1 MKIVVAIA
9 ALGILTGCASITSES
24 TQLIRVDALDE
35 AGVAVK
41 EATCVLRNDKGEYS
55 LKAGQH
61 TQIGKSSKDL
71 NITCVAESREDE
83 AIGTAISRVG
93 AGMFGNIVFGGGIGA
108 IIDHNRGTA
117 YNYPE
122 WVQVVFGKIMIFDRS
137 KYKSGSPMKGE
148 DGAVVNQAVPEE

>member
-1 MKIVVAIA
+1 MKIVIAVA
-9 ALGILTGCASITSES
+9 ALSILTGCASITSES
-24 TQLIRVDALDE
+24 TQLVRVDALDE
-35 AGVAVK
+35 DGVAV
-41 EATCVLRNDKGEYS
+41 EDATCVLKNDKGEYA

-71 NITCVAESREDE
+71 NITCIAESREDE
-83 AIGTAISRVG
+83 ATGTAISRAG

-122 WVQVVFGKIMIFDRS
+122 WVQVVFGKIVVFDRS
-137 KYKSGSPMKGE
+137 KYESGVPMKGDSGVE
-148 DGAVVNQAVPEE
+148 TDQIALEK